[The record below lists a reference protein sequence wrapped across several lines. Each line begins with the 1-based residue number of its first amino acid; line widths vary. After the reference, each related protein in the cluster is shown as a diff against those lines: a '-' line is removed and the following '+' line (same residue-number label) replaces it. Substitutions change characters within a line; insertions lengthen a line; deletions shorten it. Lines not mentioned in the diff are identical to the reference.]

1 MKIIL
6 FLFVSFIFL
15 NASVNYSY
23 TQTYDSFSCP
33 TGYTY
38 TYDRY
43 ADGTWYAPVDIHTS
57 DFTDRGNNGSNFEIY
72 CTLTSQGSTVNKFF
86 CTQYFYTCVPQTCDD
101 GAPTLTV
108 TSTDASGNTITY
120 NHCDRNCADIG
131 YEIGT
136 DGKCYDPQICTDA
149 ANSCSDTCGGEVV
162 SFSCTNGQVTLPCVC
177 KDKCEDYA
185 NQCTQECEQQ
195 GMFVESFSCT
205 DSQITSPCQC
215 GYWDNSSDNNSTNTD
230 NTQTD
235 NNSTVNDEDTTNN
248 DTTNNNSTTNN
259 TDTSTNTNNSTTNN
273 TNLDGLSNDI
283 AQAPAGSGTS
293 TNSNSSNNIDLTETN
308 NILNDIKDNLEK
320 EATESSFDTTAYE
333 SYLTDLSNSFSNFR
347 DSFDSTKQVIEGGF
361 TFNFSVVSNQDGCV
375 YSTQVFNKQ
384 INLDI
389 CTPFVPFKNFIS
401 LFVLLALTYKSIR
414 IFIFALTR

>member
-1 MKIIL
+1 MKTIL
-6 FLFVSFIFL
+6 FLLISYISA
-15 NASVNYSY
+15 NALLYS
-23 TQTYDSFSCP
+23 TSQTYGSFSCP
-33 TGYTY
+33 SGSTY
-38 TYDRY
+38 TYDSYSDGNLY
-43 ADGTWYAPVDIHTS
+43 ADSNIYTS
-57 DFTDRGNNGSNFEIY
+57 DFTDRGNRDGRNFEIY
-72 CTLTSQGSTVNKFF
+72 CTLTSQGSTSNKFF
-86 CTQYFYTCVPQTCDD
+86 CTQYFYSCVPEICED

-108 TSTDASGNTITY
+108 TSTDANGNTVTY

-131 YEIGT
+131 YEIGM

-162 SFSCTNGQVTLPCVC
+162 SFSCTNGQVTSPCIC

-185 NQCTQECEQQ
+185 NQCIQECEQQ

-259 TDTSTNTNNSTTNN
+259 TDTSTNTNN

-293 TNSNSSNNIDLTETN
+293 TNSNSSSLIQYSL
-308 NILNDIKDNLEK
+308 ISK
-320 EATESSFDTTAYE
+320 SSF
-333 SYLTDLSNSFSNFR
+333 LFS
-347 DSFDSTKQVIEGGF
+347 T
-361 TFNFSVVSNQDGCV
+361 
-375 YSTQVFNKQ
+375 
-384 INLDI
+384 NLKI
-389 CTPFVPFKNFIS
+389 LEP
-401 LFVLLALTYKSIR
+401 Y
-414 IFIFALTR
+414 